1 MKKSL
6 KFTNLFM
13 LALLLIS
20 FSCSDDDS
28 VEITLEDLTVTI
40 DENPVNGQIIG
51 TIEVMGTSSPDFSI
65 TSQTPNGAL
74 AIDNSSGE
82 LSVAD
87 ATLFDFETNPVIT
100 ATVSAIG
107 TANTAAVTVNL
118 NNVEVTVQDLTVSI
132 DENPTN
138 GQVLGSV
145 QSSGGVDSNFSIVSQ
160 TPVGALNID
169 MMTGEL
175 MVADA
180 ALFDFETN
188 PVITASISDS
198 ESANP
203 ATVTINLTN
212 INEVVFQT
220 FDESIDENPTNGQ
233 VIGTVQSNATGN
245 PNYSIVSQT
254 PAGAIAIDPN
264 TGVVTVADASLFD
277 YEINQGV
284 DAVISAD
291 DADDSSDFE
300 IQIDNVNEIGDVAYG
315 GVIFW
320 IDPTSNNSEGLVV
333 AMTNTTTAD
342 FAWGCSGIS
351 TGATGTAIGTG
362 ATNFTAVTSAGCA
375 ATGSLFDEAN
385 NTILNGFDDWFI
397 PSVDEWVEIDATLPI
412 IFPVI
417 QANNGDS
424 FFGLSWSSTEL
435 SSTTAVLY
443 SVGGI
448 NASGSTLT
456 RQKTMS
462 YNLRVIRAWT
472 DF

>member
-1 MKKSL
+1 MKKTL

-13 LALLLIS
+13 LALSLII

-40 DENPVNGQIIG
+40 DENPISGQIIG

-65 TSQTPNGAL
+65 SSQTPNGAL

-82 LSVAD
+82 LTVAD
-87 ATLFDFETNPVIT
+87 AALFDFETNPVIT
-100 ATVSAIG
+100 ATVSAVG
-107 TANTAAVTVNL
+107 AANSATVTINL
-118 NNVEVTVQDLTVSI
+118 TNVEVTVQDLTVTI
-132 DENPTN
+132 DENPTT
-138 GQVLGSV
+138 GQVLGLV
-145 QSSGGVDSNFSIVSQ
+145 QSSGGVDSNFSVVSQ
-160 TPVGALNID
+160 TPFGALSID
-169 MMTGEL
+169 MTTGEL
-175 MVADA
+175 TVADA

-188 PVITASISDS
+188 PIITASISDS

-300 IQIDNVNEIGDVAYG
+300 IQIDNVNEIGDFNHG
-315 GVIFW
+315 GIIFW
-320 IDPTSNNSEGLVV
+320 IDPTSNNSEGLVISLYNQAGGV
-333 AMTNTTTAD
+333 P
-342 FAWGCSGIS
+342 WGCLGVT

-362 ATNFTAVTSAGCA
+362 ETNTNAIMNSTCASGSAA
-375 ATGSLFDEAN
+375 EIAYNLNE
-385 NTILNGFDDWFI
+385 NGFDDWFL
-397 PSVDEWVEIDATLPI
+397 PSMDEWNEFYSNLSILGNAILANGGD
-412 IFPVI
+412 VI
-417 QANNGDS
+417 SNS
-424 FFGLSWSSTEL
+424 YWSSTEVDSNNAIWYNVTQSVSL
-435 SSTTAVLY
+435 PKDNTILGVRAV
-443 SVGGI
+443 
-448 NASGSTLT
+448 
-456 RQKTMS
+456 
-462 YNLRVIRAWT
+462 RAWT